1 MMNNM
6 TRSTKILL
14 GAASIWPIVYMFI
27 FFIFVF
33 GLMFMSNAGPVD
45 PGGFEAAFGF
55 GIIALFIVH
64 FLTIFLTLGLT
75 VFYIIHAI
83 KNEAINSDMKA
94 VWAVLFF
101 FGGMIAEPIYWYLHI
116 WKDPGTVGPPPGLA
130 AGDPSARAASWSDAQ
145 RADEYVP
152 RNQPPDWR

>member
-6 TRSTKILL
+6 TRSMKILL

-45 PGGFEAAFGF
+45 PGGFAPAFGF
-55 GIIALFIVH
+55 GIVALFVVH

-116 WKDPGTVGPPPGLA
+116 WKDTETVASRPGLA
-130 AGDPSARAASWSDAQ
+130 EGDASAWTSSWAGDQREKTYAPPS
-145 RADEYVP
+145 E
-152 RNQPPDWR
+152 PPDWR